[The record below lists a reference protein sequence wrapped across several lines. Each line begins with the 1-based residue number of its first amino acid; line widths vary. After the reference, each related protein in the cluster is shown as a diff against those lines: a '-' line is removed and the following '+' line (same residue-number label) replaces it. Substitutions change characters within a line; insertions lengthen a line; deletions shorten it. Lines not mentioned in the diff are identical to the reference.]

1 MVAEDHGNLDDMKEL
16 LAIVESLRA
25 ARADPNGKSPVENFG
40 FISCATAVRIKHV
53 PFYEPCVILVL
64 SGRKTIVDGRR
75 PVVGEAGDVLTV
87 PAPGSFDLRNEPDP
101 RGKPYRALI
110 IPFKNDVLAQLIRTH
125 DIAQDGKRRSIQILK
140 FNRDET
146 LLASVKHYLSSS
158 GDRTLM
164 AHRLMEILLIL
175 AGTDPRLLSYS
186 LNGAS
191 WSQRVRVVLGADVAH
206 PWDIGEL
213 CGRLATS
220 ESSLRRH
227 LKKENTGFRE
237 LLYELRLTMALM
249 KLLQTAQPVYQ
260 IAYEC
265 GYQSVSRFT
274 NNFHKRFGLP
284 PRQLRESMTES
295 EQKLNLSEQSLNA

>member
-1 MVAEDHGNLDDMKEL
+1 MKEL
-16 LAIVESLRA
+16 LAIVESLHANRG
-25 ARADPNGKSPVENFG
+25 DPNGKSPVENFG
-40 FISCATAVRIKHV
+40 FISCANAVRIKHV

-64 SGRKTIVDGRR
+64 SGRKTIMDGRR
-75 PVVGEAGDVLTV
+75 PVAGETGDVLAV
-87 PAPGSFDLRNEPDP
+87 PAPASFDLRNEPDP
-101 RGKPYRALI
+101 RSKLYRALI
-110 IPFKNDVLAQLIRTH
+110 LPFKNDVLAQLVRTH
-125 DIAQDGKRRSIQILK
+125 GIAHDGKRRPNQILK
-140 FNRDET
+140 FDRDET
-146 LLASVKHYLSSS
+146 LLASVKHYLSST

-175 AGTDPRLLSYS
+175 AGKNPKLLSFA
-186 LNGAS
+186 LNEAS
-191 WSQRVRVVLGADVAH
+191 WSQRVRVLLGADVSH
-206 PWDIGEL
+206 PWNIAEI

-220 ESSLRRH
+220 ESTLRRH

-295 EQKLNLSEQSLNA
+295 EQKLNLSEHSLNA